1 MKKINLIILLISFG
15 IIINSNAATN
25 SKKGCYIP
33 KGELTCVTDIT
44 TETGK
49 KKLNEMKKQKSEL
62 FEKSQESLKNG
73 RFGNKTVGFID
84 FPKGWKMFV
93 DADSGKTTM
102 QITRD
107 GFDIYTLDIIYLNNK
122 NNNLIDLVDEVAKN
136 QYNGLLNAGHSRD
149 NLEMRSIIINGYKGK
164 QVKVKRISGKSWISN
179 YIGYNG
185 KIYLISVEGSP
196 QNVNEMQKS
205 IERSWNPLK

>member
-15 IIINSNAATN
+15 IVIISNVATN

-84 FPKGWKMFV
+84 FPGGWKMFV
-93 DADSGKTTM
+93 DADSGKQLCKLQEM
-102 QITRD
+102 DLIFTR
-107 GFDIYTLDIIYLNNK
+107 
-122 NNNLIDLVDEVAKN
+122 LI
-136 QYNGLLNAGHSRD
+136 
-149 NLEMRSIIINGYKGK
+149 
-164 QVKVKRISGKSWISN
+164 
-179 YIGYNG
+179 
-185 KIYLISVEGSP
+185 
-196 QNVNEMQKS
+196 
-205 IERSWNPLK
+205 